1 MTQATPDDAAA
12 PDGLLLLDSRSAAD
26 GLAARIA
33 ERSRLPVHRLAAV
46 PPGMTLSRGR
56 ALLIHQSLLEDWA
69 ALDLDALKRQ
79 LPVLAVGLDA
89 FALEALVQHRTLDGY
104 LLEGQLEN
112 LDEQLARARSRF
124 RRRHSIATTK
134 GELQELFELTDELLS
149 ILDFRTGR
157 FIRINPAWQQ
167 TLGWSEA
174 EMLGRPALEFVH
186 PEDRAASAAA
196 TRAVWAAGR
205 QQTPMEN
212 RYLHRDGSYRWLSW
226 SVTVDCDHRIYG
238 AARDVTEQH
247 NLQAQLTNLNHHD
260 LLTGLPNNVLL
271 VERLETALHYAR
283 RYGEQLILALVDVDH
298 FKWVNDSF
306 GYDAGDRLLGEL
318 ALRLQILLQ
327 EGDVLARRGGDEFWL
342 LASNIH
348 NTHSA
353 AGLLGQP
360 PRLHQVLSAPFDIDG
375 QEIRLTVSSG
385 VAIGPDHG
393 GDAGTLM
400 QAAETAMYEA
410 KAAGRDHLVR
420 YRPSRTRGE
429 QRLHLDA
436 SLRRALEQDRLSLYY
451 QPQLRLADGAIMAL
465 EALLRWHDD
474 TLGWVPPGRFI
485 PIAEQSGL
493 IDAIGQWVLERACQQ
508 LACWRERQLY
518 SGPVAVNVSAIQFH
532 RRDISNSIFEALE
545 RHRLP
550 PDALECELTESALL
564 SDQPAVLHM
573 LARLRH
579 HGTPIAI
586 DDFGTGYSS
595 LSYLRRLPADKI
607 KIDASFLRDVPGSQ
621 RDCVILRNIIRLAHD
636 LSMTPLAEGIET
648 TLQREFLQD
657 EGCTLGQGFA
667 LAPPV
672 PADTLERNWHKAKRL
687 LD

>member
-1 MTQATPDDAAA
+1 MTQAAT
-12 PDGLLLLDSRSAAD
+12 DGAITQDCLLLLDTRPA
-26 GLAARIA
+26 GTELAARIA
-33 ERSRLPVHRLAAV
+33 ARTGLQVDRLGAV
-46 PPGMTLSRGR
+46 PPPAALAECR
-56 ALLIHQSLLEDWA
+56 ALLIHQSLLEDWV

-104 LLEGQLEN
+104 LLEGQLDD
-112 LDEQLARARSRF
+112 LDEQLARASSRF
-124 RRRHSIATTK
+124 HRRRSIASTK

-149 ILDFRTGR
+149 ILDFRTGCFVR
-157 FIRINPAWQQ
+157 VNPAWRQ

-174 EMLGRPALEFVH
+174 EMLGKPALEFIH
-186 PEDRAASAAA
+186 PEDRAASAVA
-196 TRAVWAAGR
+196 TQAVWEAGR
-205 QQTPMEN
+205 QQAPLEN

-226 SVTVDCDHRIYG
+226 SVTVDRDHRIYG

-247 NLQAQLTNLNHHD
+247 NLRTQLTNLNQRD
-260 LLTGLPNNVLL
+260 PLTGLPNNALL

-283 RYGEQLILALVDVDH
+283 RYGEQLVLALVDVDR

-318 ALRLQILLQ
+318 ALRLQGLLQ

-342 LASNIH
+342 LASN
-348 NTHSA
+348 THTVA
-353 AGLLGQP
+353 ALLDE
-360 PRLHQVLSAPFDIDG
+360 LSPLRQALAAPFAADG
-375 QEIRLTVSSG
+375 QEIRLTASSG
-385 VAIGPDHG
+385 IAVGPEHG
-393 GDAGTLM
+393 ADAGALM
-400 QAAETAMYEA
+400 HAAETAMYEA

-420 YRPSRTRGE
+420 YRPSQARAE

-436 SLRRALEQDRLSLYY
+436 RLRRALEQDRLRLHY
-451 QPQLRLADGAIMAL
+451 QPQLRLDDGAIIAV

-518 SGPVAVNVSAIQFH
+518 SGPVAVNISAIQFH
-532 RRDISNSIFEALE
+532 RRDISNTVIEALE
-545 RHRLP
+545 RHQLP
-550 PDALECELTESALL
+550 PEALECELTESALL

-573 LARLRH
+573 IARLRQ

-595 LSYLRRLPADKI
+595 LGYLRRLPADKL
-607 KIDASFLRDVPGSQ
+607 KIDASFLRDVPGSR
-621 RDCVILRNIIRLAHD
+621 RDCAILRNIIRLAHD

-667 LAPPV
+667 LAHPV
-672 PADTLERNWHKAKRL
+672 AAETLERNWLAGGTST
-687 LD
+687 D

>member
-1 MTQATPDDAAA
+1 MTQALPDDAAT
-12 PDGLLLLDSRSAAD
+12 PDCLLLLDTRSAAKE
-26 GLAARIA
+26 LTT
-33 ERSRLPVHRLAAV
+33 RLAQHCRLQVCRLTTV
-46 PPGMTLSRGR
+46 PPGGTLARCR
-56 ALLIHQSLLEDWA
+56 ALLIHQSLLEDWI
-69 ALDLDALKRQ
+69 ALDLDELKRQ
-79 LPVLAVGLDA
+79 LPVLVVGLEA

-104 LLEGQLEN
+104 VLEGQLEN
-112 LDEQLARARSRF
+112 LDEQLARACSRF

-149 ILDFRTGR
+149 ILDFRSGC

-174 EMLGRPALEFVH
+174 EMLGKPALEFVH
-186 PEDRAASAAA
+186 PDDRAASVAA
-196 TRAVWAAGR
+196 TRALWEAGR
-205 QQTPMEN
+205 QQTPVEN

-247 NLQAQLTNLNHHD
+247 NLQAQLTNLNHRD
-260 LLTGLPNNVLL
+260 PLTGLPNNVLL

-283 RYGEQLILALVDVDH
+283 RYGEQLVLALVDIDH

-306 GYDAGDRLLGEL
+306 GYDAGDRLLGAL
-318 ALRLQILLQ
+318 ALRLQTLLQ

-342 LASNIH
+342 LASN
-348 NTHSA
+348 THSVA
-353 AGLLGQP
+353 ALLDEP
-360 PRLHQVLSAPFDIDG
+360 PRLSRVFSAPFDLDD
-375 QEIRLTVSSG
+375 QEIRLTASSG
-385 VAIGPDHG
+385 IAVGPDHG
-393 GDAGTLM
+393 DDAGALM
-400 QAAETAMYEA
+400 HAAESAMYEA
-410 KAAGRDHLVR
+410 KAAGRDHAVR
-420 YRPSRTRGE
+420 YRPSQARRE

-436 SLRRALEQDRLSLYY
+436 RLRRALEQDRLSLHY
-451 QPQLRLADGAIMAL
+451 QPQLRLDDGAIIAL

-508 LACWRERQLY
+508 LACWRERQFY
-518 SGPVAVNVSAIQFH
+518 SGPVAVNISAIQFH
-532 RRDISNSIFEALE
+532 RRDISNTVIEALE

-550 PDALECELTESALL
+550 PEALECELTESALL

-573 LARLRH
+573 ITRLRH
-579 HGTPIAI
+579 HGVRIAI

-595 LSYLRRLPADKI
+595 FGYLRRLPADKL
-607 KIDASFLRDVPGSQ
+607 KIDASFLRDVPGSR
-621 RDCVILRNIIRLAHD
+621 RDCAILRNIIRLAHD
-636 LSMTPLAEGIET
+636 LSMIPLAEGIET

-667 LAPPV
+667 LARPV
-672 PADTLERNWHKAKRL
+672 AADTLERNWRQAKPL